1 MTTEELHGK
10 QARLVDLIQVQP
22 GAVVSKTLIE
32 QPSGT
37 VTLFAFDKGQRLSE
51 HTAPFDA
58 LVTALEGRVDI
69 ILNGVRH
76 PLAAG
81 DAIVMPAGVTHAVDA
96 VEACI
101 WLLTMTDPDAP

>member
-10 QARLVDLIQVQP
+10 QARLADLIQVQP

-32 QPSGT
+32 QPAGT

-69 ILNGVRH
+69 VLNGVRH

-81 DAIVMPAGVTHAVDA
+81 DAIIMPAGVTHAVDA

-101 WLLTMTDPDAP
+101 WLLTMIRS